1 MSKQEEYMADL
12 NRREKELHDRAKEIR
27 ERLDGIRETVERRE
41 NELAAEVKTT
51 LPKEAY
57 DYAADLKRREE
68 ELHER
73 AKEAAAR
80 LEGIR
85 ETVERRENELDSKV
99 KEALPKEAYDHAA
112 DLKRRTEEVF
122 DREKDS
128 AQRLEEIQEDVSRQ
142 EAEQK

>member
-1 MSKQEEYMADL
+1 MSKQEDYMADL
-12 NRREKELHDRAKEIR
+12 NRREQELHDRAKEIR

-51 LPKEAY
+51 
-57 DYAADLKRREE
+57 
-68 ELHER
+68 
-73 AKEAAAR
+73 
-80 LEGIR
+80 
-85 ETVERRENELDSKV
+85 
-99 KEALPKEAYDHAA
+99 LPKEAYDHAA

>member
-1 MSKQEEYMADL
+1 MSKQEDYMADL
-12 NRREKELHDRAKEIR
+12 NRREQELHDRAKEIR

-80 LEGIR
+80 LEVGAQCLRELGVMPQVEDMCRIIADEIR
-85 ETVERRENELDSKV
+85 AMPVRRKV
-99 KEALPKEAYDHAA
+99 
-112 DLKRRTEEVF
+112 F
-122 DREKDS
+122 
-128 AQRLEEIQEDVSRQ
+128 
-142 EAEQK
+142 